1 MISSK
6 VLISTAL
13 GVAVGM
19 AIFTFADNNTPLG
32 EIIGNG

>member
-1 MISSK
+1 MNTK

-19 AIFTFADNNTPLG
+19 MLYDVISDQPAVRAITG
-32 EIIGNG
+32 